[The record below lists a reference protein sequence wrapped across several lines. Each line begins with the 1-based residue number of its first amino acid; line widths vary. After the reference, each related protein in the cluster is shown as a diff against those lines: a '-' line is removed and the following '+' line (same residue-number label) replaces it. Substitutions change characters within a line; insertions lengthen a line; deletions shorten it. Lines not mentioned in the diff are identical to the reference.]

1 MLVALS
7 GLLIPI
13 QLPPDRL
20 LSAWWSA
27 AHVPLFFLVSTL
39 FLAGLKGRHR
49 IAMALFLAL
58 VVPLLE
64 WGQVLTGRNLS
75 VTDMALGW
83 AGVGA
88 AWWISAGPWKAI
100 GWLLLIMAT
109 VALPGTVVYDRYEA
123 RRAFPVLDDFSS
135 PFHAGRWWINGA
147 EAERF
152 SWADGFGWGL
162 TFRVAPAGEWPY
174 PGMFMADFEQ
184 DWSGKQALWL
194 KLWWMPE
201 EEAKREGTGPR
212 LIIQIEDRLQ
222 APYADRFQT
231 EFNLAAGW
239 NEWRVPLADL
249 QTMNGRKM
257 TLNHIAT
264 WGFYFIGAELA
275 EGIEVIVDRVWLEP

>member
-1 MLVALS
+1 MALA
-7 GLLIPI
+7 GLLVPV

-27 AHVPLFFLVSTL
+27 AHVPLFFLVSLL
-39 FLAGLKGRHR
+39 FLSGLKGRHR
-49 IAMALFLAL
+49 IAMALFFVVA
-58 VVPLLE
+58 VPLLE

-88 AWWISAGPWKAI
+88 AWWVTGRRWPVV
-100 GWLLLIMAT
+100 GWLVLVLAT
-109 VALPGTVVYDRYEA
+109 VMLPGTVVYDRYEA

-135 PFHAGRWWINGA
+135 PFYAGRWWINGA
-147 EAERF
+147 ETERF
-152 SWADGFGWGL
+152 RWADGDGWGL
-162 TFRVAPAGEWPY
+162 RFRTAGEGDLPY

-201 EEAKREGTGPR
+201 EEAERERPGPR
-212 LIIQIEDRLQ
+212 LIIQIEDYLQ

-231 EFNLAAGW
+231 EFRLAAGW
-239 NEWRVPLADL
+239 NEWRVPLEGL
-249 QTMNGRKM
+249 QTMSGREM
-257 TLNHIAT
+257 NLDDIAT
-264 WGFYFIGAELA
+264 WGFYLVRAELR
-275 EGIEVIVDRVWLEP
+275 EEIEVIVDRVWLEP